1 MRILSKVL
9 FVVALLVALAGLGVV
24 GGLLWLRSRWGH
36 EFVRGQ
42 IESRFDADVHGSV
55 RLGRVEGDV
64 LTGLVLHDLVI
75 EGADGVALL
84 DVEIVRVRYSIRA
97 LLDKRIAAEELHL
110 IRPQIRLVRGADER
124 WNFQEIFARREPRRP
139 GPPGWGSWV
148 RIGAIE
154 IEDGIVDVKFEDGG
168 WPVLDWQANEFRDV
182 NGTIEL
188 ALYSRDRNLK
198 RFAARDLSFHL
209 TGPDLTVLDLDGE
222 GILTPDSLAL
232 KSIRLSTPGT
242 ELRADGHLTLG
253 GADSLALGVDAPR
266 ISLDEARRLFP
277 QVRLGGRGSFEG
289 RVSGPAGNPS
299 LEIESARVETGRSR
313 VAGTGRIASLGS
325 PMLELDLV
333 ADPLAPADVREYVP
347 AWPIDVPVSGP
358 ISLRGPPRQLQV
370 DADLRSPAGAL
381 ASRGGID
388 LRAGFAY
395 DLAGTT
401 RGLDVGRLIGRPSVD
416 LTLTGLYRIDG
427 RGTSERELDADVMV
441 ELGRSRIYR
450 WDVISGLT
458 RGRLVG
464 REYRAD
470 TVQVRL
476 PQTVMRGS
484 GTFGLARAGRIEAS
498 ANIESEDLGEVWPGI
513 GEISTRARA
522 DVELL
527 GTYRSLDV
535 TGELAAGDLVYGGF
549 SADSFVGD
557 VQMTDV
563 GGPFDMHADGTFH
576 RMSIAGVDAD
586 TAGVVLEYADS
597 RIQLVADLDMAA
609 AEATASL
616 AGEIDFSGPTTET
629 RLTSLVYR
637 TPDGTW
643 QMAEGGELALSDG
656 RVAVREFRIT
666 QDDQTLRADGVFGIE
681 TESDLEFAA
690 ENIQLEDVARLVG
703 QPPGDWQGVANV
715 AGTLRGTRLRPIIDV
730 SGEVSSGTIRGFM
743 FQRISG
749 EVSYEDALAQ
759 VDLTIAT
766 PPPTED
772 HRLVMTGTVPVD
784 LSLASVADRLPE
796 RPVDLHILGENTDL
810 SLLAAIIPGLTD
822 LAGPMDIR
830 VDITGTS
837 EAPRFAGAALLQG
850 GTLTIPRSGVTY
862 EDLRGT
868 ITFDNDQITIGEL
881 TGTDGARGSFE
892 IGGRIEMQNLRLGSL
907 EMEMSATDLQVIDLS
922 RQDVQVHATIAV
934 SGTTDAPVLIG
945 RVVVDEAIYRMPERT
960 NKEIIDLDE
969 AVIYV
974 DIPGVRR
981 LDEAIERSP
990 SLWDRSRLDLE
1001 IEVTDDA
1008 ILSSNNM
1015 RVEIAGNLSLF
1026 KPPQSPM
1033 PSLSGTLQVRRGY
1046 YEEFGKR
1053 FTIEGGEVFFYG
1065 TPELNPGLHIVASN
1079 TVEGVQGIGDV
1090 LVQITVGGTLQ
1101 NPTIDLASTPPYDK
1115 SEIIAIALFGTPTP
1129 SAGQQGQFSE
1139 TVRDLVTGTA
1149 GSSLLRSAL
1158 TSELNLDV
1166 IEISQRQLEEGDSA
1180 TLFRVGKYIS
1190 PDVFVTFEQQVG
1202 GQEGHQAIG
1211 LRYQMTDLFTLE
1223 ATVGTRESGVD
1234 LFWEYT
1240 Y

>member
-1 MRILSKVL
+1 MRIFSKL
-9 FVVALLVALAGLGVV
+9 MFVVALLVALAGLGVV
-24 GGLLWLRSRWGH
+24 SGLVWLQTRWGH

-84 DVEIVRVRYSIRA
+84 DVETVRVRYSIRA

-110 IRPQIRLVRGADER
+110 IRPQIRLVRGPDER
-124 WNFQEIFARREPRRP
+124 WNFQKIFARREPRRP

-154 IEDGIVDVKFEDGG
+154 IEDGLVDVKFEDGG
-168 WPVLDWQANEFRDV
+168 WPLLDWQANEFRDV

-188 ALYSRDRNLK
+188 ALYSRDQNLK

-209 TGPDLTVLDLDGE
+209 TGPELVIRDLDGE

-232 KSIRLSTPGT
+232 KSIHLTTSGT
-242 ELRADGHLTLG
+242 ELSADGHLTLG
-253 GADSLALGVDAPR
+253 GADSLALVVDAPR

-277 QVRLGGRGSFEG
+277 QVRLGGHGSFEG

-299 LEIESARVETGRSR
+299 LEIASVRVETDGSR

-325 PMLELDLV
+325 PVLELDLV

-347 AWPIDVPVSGP
+347 AWPIDVPLFGP
-358 ISLRGPPRQLQV
+358 VSLRGPPRQLQV
-370 DADLRSPAGAL
+370 DADLASPAGAL
-381 ASRGGID
+381 TTRGGID

-395 DLAGTT
+395 ELAGTT
-401 RGLDVGRLIGRPSVD
+401 RGLDIGRLIGRPSVD
-416 LTLTGLYRIDG
+416 LTLTGLYRIEG
-427 RGTSERELDADVMV
+427 RGTSERELDADLMV
-441 ELGRSRIYR
+441 ELGRSQIYR

-458 RGRLVG
+458 RGRLIG

-498 ANIESEDLGEVWPGI
+498 ADIESEDLGEVWPGI

-522 DVELL
+522 DVDLA
-527 GTYRSLDV
+527 GTYRSFDV
-535 TGELAAGDLVYGGF
+535 TGDLVATDLVYGGF
-549 SADSFVGD
+549 IADSFVGD
-557 VQMTDV
+557 VQMMGV
-563 GGPFDMHADGTFH
+563 RGPFDMHADGAFH
-576 RMSIAGVDAD
+576 RISIAGVDAD

-597 RIQLVADLDMAA
+597 RIQLVADLDMAG
-609 AEATASL
+609 EATASL
-616 AGEIDFSGPTTET
+616 TGAIDFSGTTTET

-637 TPDGTW
+637 TPEGTW
-643 QMAEGGELALSDG
+643 QMAEGSELALADG
-656 RVAVREFRIT
+656 RVAVRDFRIT
-666 QDDQTLRADGVFGIE
+666 QDGQTLRADGVFGIE
-681 TESDLEFAA
+681 RESDLEFAA

-715 AGTLRGTRLRPIIDV
+715 AGTLRGTRARPIIDA

-772 HRLVMTGTVPVD
+772 HRLVMTGTVPID
-784 LSLASVADRLPE
+784 LSLSSVPDRLPE

-810 SLLAAIIPGLTD
+810 SLLAAIIPGLSD

-837 EAPRFAGAALLQG
+837 GSPRFAGAAVLEG
-850 GTLTIPRSGVTY
+850 GTLTIPRTGVTY
-862 EDLRGT
+862 EDLRGN
-868 ITFDNDQITIGEL
+868 ITFDNDQITIGAL
-881 TGTDGARGSFE
+881 TGTDEGRGSFE

-907 EMEMSATDLQVIDLS
+907 ELELSANDLQVIDLS
-922 RQDVQVHATIAV
+922 RQDVQVHASIAV
-934 SGTTDAPVLIG
+934 SGTTDTPVLTG

-960 NKEIIDLDE
+960 NKDIIDLDE

-981 LDEAIERSP
+981 PDQAIERSP
-990 SLWDRSRLDLE
+990 SLWDRSRLDIE
-1001 IEVTDDA
+1001 VEVTDDA

-1015 RVEIAGNLSLF
+1015 RVEISGDLSLF
-1026 KPPQSPM
+1026 KPPETPM

-1090 LVQITVGGTLQ
+1090 LVQITVGGTLR
-1101 NPTIDLASTPPYDK
+1101 NPTIDLASTPAYDK

-1166 IEISQRQLEEGDSA
+1166 IEISQRQEEEGDSA

-1202 GQEGHQAIG
+1202 GQEGHQAVG

>member
-1 MRILSKVL
+1 MRILSKL
-9 FVVALLVALAGLGVV
+9 MFVVALVVALAGLAIV
-24 GGLLWLRSRWGH
+24 GGLLWLRSPWGG

-42 IESRFDADVHGSV
+42 IEDRLGAAVHGAV
-55 RLGRVEGDV
+55 RVGRVEGSV
-64 LTGLVLHDLVI
+64 LTGIVLHDLVI
-75 EGADGVALL
+75 EGEDGVPLL
-84 DVEIVRVRYSIRA
+84 KAEIARARYSLRPF
-97 LLDKRIAAEELHL
+97 LDQRIAVEELKL
-110 IRPQIRLVRGADER
+110 IRPEIRLIRGLDER
-124 WNFQEIFARREPRRP
+124 WNFQEIFAPREPRKP

-148 RIGAIE
+148 RIGAIV
-154 IEDGIVDVKFEDGG
+154 IENGLVDVKFENGG
-168 WPVLDWQANEFRDV
+168 WPLLDWQANEFRGVD
-182 NGTIEL
+182 GTIEV
-188 ALYSRDRNLK
+188 AVYSRDRRLK

-209 TGPDLTVLDLDGE
+209 TGPDLTILDLDGE

-232 KSIRLSTPGT
+232 KSIRLATPGT

-253 GADSLALGVDAPR
+253 GADSLALAVDAPQ

-277 QVRLGGRGSFEG
+277 QVKLGGSGSFEG

-299 LEIESARVETGRSR
+299 LEIASVRVETDGSR
-313 VAGTGRIASLGS
+313 VAGNGRIASLVS
-325 PMLELDLV
+325 PVLELDLV
-333 ADPLAPADVREYVP
+333 ADPLAPADVRQYVP
-347 AWPIDVPVSGP
+347 AWPIDVPLSGP
-358 ISLRGPPRQLQV
+358 VSLRGPPRQFQV
-370 DADLRSPAGAL
+370 DADLASPAGAL
-381 ASRGGID
+381 AARGGID

-401 RGLDVGRLIGRPSVD
+401 RELDIGGLIGRPSVD

-427 RGTSERELDADVMV
+427 RGTSERELNADVMV
-441 ELGRSRIYR
+441 ELGRSQIYR

-464 REYRAD
+464 REFQAD
-470 TVQVRL
+470 TVEVRL
-476 PQTVMRGS
+476 PQTVMRGN
-484 GTFGLARAGRIEAS
+484 GTFGLARNGRFDAGADV
-498 ANIESEDLGEVWPGI
+498 ESEDLGEVWPGI

-522 DVELL
+522 EVEVA
-527 GTYRSLDV
+527 GTYGSFDV
-535 TGELAAGDLVYGGF
+535 AGDMAAADLVYGGF
-549 SADSFVGD
+549 TADSFVGD

-563 GGPFDMHADGTFH
+563 RGPFDMHADGTFY
-576 RMSIAGVDAD
+576 RTSVAGVDAD
-586 TAGVVLEYADS
+586 SAGVVLEYADS
-597 RIQLVADLDMAA
+597 RIQLTADLDMAG
-609 AEATASL
+609 ETTANL
-616 AGEIDFSGPTTET
+616 TGDIDFSGPTTET

-643 QMAEGGELALSDG
+643 QMAEGSELGLADG
-656 RVAVREFRIT
+656 RVAARDFRIT
-666 QDDQTLRADGVFGIE
+666 QDGQTLRADGVFGIE
-681 TESDLEFAA
+681 GVSDLEFAA
-690 ENIQLEDVARLVG
+690 ENLQLEFVARLLG
-703 QPPGDWQGVANV
+703 QPPGDWQGVTNV
-715 AGTLRGTRLRPIIDV
+715 SGTLGGTRFRPVIDA
-730 SGEVSSGTIRGFM
+730 SGEVSSGTIRGFT
-743 FQRISG
+743 FHRISG

-766 PPPTED
+766 PTED
-772 HRLVMTGTVPVD
+772 HRLVMTGTVPID
-784 LSLASVADRLPE
+784 LSLASVPDRLPE
-796 RPVDLHILGENTDL
+796 RPVDLQIRGENTDL
-810 SLLAAIIPGLTD
+810 SILAAIIPGLTD
-822 LAGPMDIR
+822 LAGPVDIR

-837 EAPRFAGAALLQG
+837 EAPRFAGAAVLEG
-850 GTLTIPRSGVTY
+850 GTLTIPRTGVTY

-868 ITFDNDQITIGEL
+868 ITFDNDQITISEL
-881 TGTDGARGSFE
+881 TGTDGTRGSFE
-892 IGGRIEMQNLRLGSL
+892 VGGRVEMQNLRLGSL
-907 EMEMSATDLQVIDLS
+907 EIEMNASDLQVIDLS
-922 RQDVQVHATIAV
+922 RQDVQVHASIAV
-934 SGTTDAPVLIG
+934 SGTTDEPVLTG
-945 RVVVDEAIYRMPERT
+945 RVVVDEAIYRMPER
-960 NKEIIDLDE
+960 KDKDVIDLDE

-981 LDEAIERSP
+981 PDQAIEKSP
-990 SLWDRSRLDLE
+990 SLWDRSRLDIE
-1001 IEVTDDA
+1001 VEVTDDA

-1015 RVEIAGNLSLF
+1015 RIEIAGDLSLF

-1079 TVEGVQGIGDV
+1079 TVDGVQGIGDV
-1090 LVQITVGGTLQ
+1090 LVQITVGGTLR
-1101 NPTIDLASTPPYDK
+1101 NPTIDLASTPAYDK

-1166 IEISQRQLEEGDSA
+1166 IEISQRQEEEGDSA

-1190 PDVFVTFEQQVG
+1190 PDVFVTFEQQLG
-1202 GQEGHQAIG
+1202 GQEDHQAIG

-1234 LFWEYT
+1234 
-1240 Y
+1240 